1 MKKVRETE
9 RPASGEG
16 KDAVESSSQPF
27 SVRIPSNFIIKD
39 GAQVFKS
46 RNNVH
51 LRVQPENVQCEV
63 SLMDAFELSDTRD
76 SKTTRRYWNHH
87 QRQGLCKRQDEVA
100 APSGEV
106 CVWSHEAATP
116 SPSFNRHEEGEF
128 RFLLLSHKAKIKIS
142 VHFHSMI

>member
-1 MKKVRETE
+1 MLLNLLHN
-9 RPASGEG
+9 SL
-16 KDAVESSSQPF
+16 
-27 SVRIPSNFIIKD
+27 SVGIPLNSPVKD

-51 LRVQPENVQCEV
+51 LRVQPENIQCEV

-76 SKTTRRYWNHH
+76 SKTSRRYWNHH

-116 SPSFNRHEEGEF
+116 SPYHEEGEF

-142 VHFHSMI
+142 VHYHSMI